1 MTDAA
6 LVGVPLGLA
15 AGSVAGAA
23 LTRWPV
29 GLTLGRPARSR
40 CDACRTPLRPSDLVP
55 ILAWIILRGRC
66 RSCGTVQRLGQ
77 PALEALCAV
86 LVAAA
91 LAIDPSPIG
100 ALLGVVG
107 VSLAL
112 AAALDLTHRWI
123 PDRLTLPLG
132 AVALPAA
139 LAIAAAGRA
148 DARSVILHGLGV
160 PALLLL
166 LRAATVASSRGPWL
180 RGGDVKLLVP
190 VLATAA
196 LLPTGPE
203 LLWMGTIAS
212 GGSLAVVG
220 LATRA
225 LRRDDRLPFVPFLLL
240 GWGSMLVID
249 LCRVPR

>member
-40 CDACRTPLRPSDLVP
+40 CDACRTRLRPSDLVP
-55 ILAWIILRGRC
+55 ILSWIILRGRC
-66 RSCGTVQRLGQ
+66 RSCGVVQHHGQ

-86 LVAAA
+86 LVVAA
-91 LAIDPSPIG
+91 LALDPSPIG
-100 ALLGVVG
+100 ALLGLVG

-132 AVALPAA
+132 AVVLPATLA
-139 LAIAAAGRA
+139 LAAADRT
-148 DARSVILHGLGV
+148 DARGIVLHGLGV
-160 PALLLL
+160 PALLML
-166 LRAATVASSRGPWL
+166 LRAATVATSRGPWL
-180 RGGDVKLLVP
+180 GGGDVKLLAP

-196 LLPTGPE
+196 LLPAGPE

-212 GGSLAVVG
+212 GGSFAVVG

-225 LRRDDRLPFVPFLLL
+225 LHRDDRLPFVPFLLV
-240 GWGSMLVID
+240 GWGAMLAID
-249 LCRVPR
+249 LIGAPR